1 MSDQEEKGLL
11 CIRKLEAHDLDWVAP
26 IEAETFTE
34 PWSRE
39 SFLSSLNSQD
49 TIYLAAFLD
58 GRGAGYCGFLRSFEE
73 ADITNVA
80 VTKEFRGRGVGRRM
94 LEALMEEGRRQGI
107 CRFTLEV
114 RAGNLGAIHLYQKLG
129 FEPVGV
135 RKNFYRFPAEDAL
148 IMWTK

>member
-1 MSDQEEKGLL
+1 MSGPEEKILFR
-11 CIRKLEAHDLDWVAP
+11 IRKLEEHDLDWVVP
-26 IEAETFTE
+26 IEAGTFSE

-39 SFLSSLNSQD
+39 SFLSSMNSQD
-49 TIYLAAFLD
+49 TIYLAGFLGD
-58 GRGAGYCGFLRSFEE
+58 RAAGYCGLLRSFEE

-80 VTKEFRGRGVGRRM
+80 VAEEFRGRGVGRRM

-114 RAGNLGAIHLYQKLG
+114 RTGNLRAIHLYQKLG

-135 RKNFYRFPAEDAL
+135 RKNFYRFPIEDAL